1 MANGNRGQLIGAG
14 IFAVGL
20 AMALPLF
27 AQGPE
32 PTPDQNC
39 QAQGLTE
46 YQQAEKANPQSSL
59 AHYCVAVRLFNQ
71 QPNRPPDP
79 ESGLYQASANA
90 YRDALHGD
98 GNPKWTTV
106 WSYIGLG
113 KIFDVTD
120 QRKRAV
126 RQYELA
132 MQTNDNT
139 WGAVDEA
146 RELLEKPYR
155 PPDIH

>member
-1 MANGNRGQLIGAG
+1 MANGERGQLIGMA

-20 AMALPLF
+20 AMAVPLL
-27 AQGPE
+27 AQRPG

-39 QAQGLTE
+39 QTQGLAE
-46 YQQAEKANPQSSL
+46 YQKAVQANPPSSL
-59 AHYCVAVRLFNQ
+59 AHYCIAVLLFSQ
-71 QPNRPPDP
+71 QLDRPPSP
-79 ESGLYQASANA
+79 SSGGYQASANA

-98 GNPKWTTV
+98 GNPQWTKV

-126 RQYELA
+126 RQYQLA
-132 MQTNDNT
+132 VQTDDNT
-139 WGAVDEA
+139 WGGVDEA

-155 PPDIH
+155 LPDLH